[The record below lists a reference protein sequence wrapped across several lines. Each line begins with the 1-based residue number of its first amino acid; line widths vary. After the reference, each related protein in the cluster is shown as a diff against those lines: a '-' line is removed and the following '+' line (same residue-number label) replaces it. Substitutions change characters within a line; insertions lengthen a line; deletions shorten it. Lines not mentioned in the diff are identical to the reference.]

1 MVENNQDSRVSL
13 DTLAHTQDDV
23 SNGVDYVNFL
33 VSKLQ
38 QTMENPSLHG
48 EIMLQL
54 WERGIL
60 NTSQEGRVPKKP
72 LSESSKKGTSMGDK
86 KNTQV
91 EHQR

>member
-1 MVENNQDSRVSL
+1 MAENNQESRVSL

-54 WERGIL
+54 RE
-60 NTSQEGRVPKKP
+60 
-72 LSESSKKGTSMGDK
+72 
-86 KNTQV
+86 
-91 EHQR
+91 